1 MTADDTQYKLYSQ
14 VQKKKNINGIA
25 IIIISLQMSNQSIL
39 AFDTESEYDSDATFL
54 IND

>member
-1 MTADDTQYKLYSQ
+1 MIHNTNYIVRYKE
-14 VQKKKNINGIA
+14 KKNINGIA